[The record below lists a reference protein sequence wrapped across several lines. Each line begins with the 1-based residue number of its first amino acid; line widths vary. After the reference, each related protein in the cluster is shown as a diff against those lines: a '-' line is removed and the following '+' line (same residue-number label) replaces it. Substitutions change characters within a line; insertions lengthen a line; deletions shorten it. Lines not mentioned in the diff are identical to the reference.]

1 VVEARNDRYSP
12 PLPGTAANIEF
23 GSACSSV
30 SGSSPD
36 ERRSS
41 SFPGRRSK
49 CFESAST
56 LDAGMRPVS
65 SLGSLATSLQRE
77 RSEGGRNG
85 ASTSAAPVDPHLLC
99 SGAGDALDICGGG
112 SFLTDTNGHT
122 RFTLRSGGVHEQPR
136 CTPADAEQGNLDG
149 VHRRWGWG
157 EVGSEPLDGATAL
170 AVGMGD
176 GRSSSSIGSGASRI
190 DLLTA
195 RVGQH
200 LKPLE
205 YGGKVVFGAPDQ
217 CLSPL
222 KHRTAALTVEAGGS
236 QPLRSPGPFCASPG
250 TPSGALD
257 HCLSPLEHRTAT
269 LTVEAG
275 GSQPLRSPGPF
286 CASPGISVSPRHQSS
301 RSTPPSRASASSEA
315 HLEGALHSTACP
327 ESHGRCSATSP
338 RPPSTNSVRTRAEHA
353 TMAQCRAH
361 THLTQ
366 TQSSGSLQHGL
377 ETRLAPDRFH
387 MGYSRGRLDSRR
399 PDQARLDPS
408 SRQLRVRPLVSAPF
422 TRSQMLA
429 MAARPDPARLRGS
442 GTLWHDKQ

>member
-1 VVEARNDRYSP
+1 MVEARNDRYSP

-250 TPSGALD
+250 
-257 HCLSPLEHRTAT
+257 
-269 LTVEAG
+269 
-275 GSQPLRSPGPF
+275 
-286 CASPGISVSPRHQSS
+286 ISVSPRHQSS